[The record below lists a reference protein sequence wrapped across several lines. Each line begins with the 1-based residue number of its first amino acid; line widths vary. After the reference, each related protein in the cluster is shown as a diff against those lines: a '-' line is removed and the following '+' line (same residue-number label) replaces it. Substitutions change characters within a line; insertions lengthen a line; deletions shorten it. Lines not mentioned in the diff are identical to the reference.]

1 MKTFKLRNIWFVTFS
16 LALWASYAL
25 GLEVPELKARVNDYA
40 DILSPSTE
48 QQLDAVLAEL
58 ENTDSTQIAVLT
70 IPSLEDED
78 IEMFSIRVAEKWK
91 IGQKKTDNGA
101 ILLISKN
108 DRALRI
114 EVGYGLE
121 GKLTDLISG
130 RIIQYV
136 IVPEFKRGDFDAGVI
151 SGVQAMIQTVRG
163 EFTADKKLVRKDG
176 RPSSSGAGLFPI
188 LMLLFLVNMLGRIKR
203 PLGAVSGGIFFPII
217 AAILFGP
224 GLLMLLMIPIGI
236 IGGLILSLFGGPLSF
251 ASVINSG
258 RNKNNH
264 WRSGGGFGG
273 FGGGFGG
280 GGFGGFSGGGGG
292 GFGGGG
298 ASGRW

>member
-1 MKTFKLRNIWFVTFS
+1 MKAFKLGNIWLVHLLFVLF
-16 LALWASYAL
+16 ASYAS

-40 DILSPSTE
+40 DILAPSTE
-48 QQLDAVLAEL
+48 QQLEAVLADL

-70 IPSLEDED
+70 IPSLEGED
-78 IEMFSIRVAEKWK
+78 IEGFSIRVAEKWK

-101 ILLISKN
+101 LLIISKN

-121 GKLTDLISG
+121 GKLTDLVSG
-130 RIIQYV
+130 RIIKDV
-136 IVPEFKRGDFDAGVI
+136 IVPYFRMGDFDGGVT

-163 EFTADKKLVRKDG
+163 EYTADKRLLRKEG
-176 RPSSSGAGLFPI
+176 RPSSGAGLFPI
-188 LMLLFLVNMLGRIKR
+188 LMMLFLVNMLGRVKR
-203 PLGAVSGGIFFPII
+203 PLGAVSGGILFPII
-217 AAILFGP
+217 AAMIFGP
-224 GLLMLLMIPIGI
+224 GLFMLLMIPIGI
-236 IGGLILSLFGGPLSF
+236 IGGLFLSLFGGPLSF
-251 ASVINSG
+251 ASAINSG

-273 FGGGFGG
+273 FGGGFGSG
-280 GGFGGFSGGGGG
+280 GGFGGFSGGGG

>member
-1 MKTFKLRNIWFVTFS
+1 MNIRKSVNICITGLFIAL
-16 LALWASYAL
+16 LATCAS
-25 GLEVPELKARVNDYA
+25 GLEMPDLKARVNDYA
-40 DILSPSTE
+40 DILTPSTE
-48 QQLDAVLAEL
+48 QQLEAVLAEL

-70 IPSLEDED
+70 IPSLEGED
-78 IEMFSIRVAEKWK
+78 IEGFSIRVADKWK

-130 RIIQYV
+130 RIIQDV
-136 IVPEFKRGDFDAGVI
+136 IIPYFKMGDFDGGVS

-163 EFTADKKLVRKDG
+163 EFTADKKPERRSG
-176 RPSSSGAGLFPI
+176 SPSSGVGLFPI
-188 LMLLFLVNMLGRIKR
+188 LMMLFVVNMLGRVKR
-203 PLGAVSGGIFFPII
+203 PLGAVSGGILFPII
-217 AAILFGP
+217 AAIIFGP
-224 GLLMLLMIPIGI
+224 GLLMLLMIPVGI
-236 IGGLILSLFGGPLSF
+236 IVGLILSLFGGPLSF
-251 ASVINSG
+251 ASAINSG

-273 FGGGFGG
+273 FGGG
-280 GGFGGFSGGGGG
+280 GGFGGFSGGGG